1 MKLIFGEEEEKS
13 RGLMIFGS
21 IMIAGAAMIL
31 AKPIAFWIMGI
42 TYDENAGVWYK
53 DKNGNGAYD
62 SGEELDSLECR
73 LEALEKVVSKE
84 NINLNIEVPRVILEK
99 KPLDVRVNEDEL
111 LGRIILLVREGFFDG
126 GRTASEVA
134 NELMRRCWH
143 PKDLQHV
150 RPTLEQL
157 TALGF

>member
-1 MKLIFGEEEEKS
+1 MELENLLEKLKEVES
-13 RGLMIFGS
+13 RL
-21 IMIAGAAMIL
+21 
-31 AKPIAFWIMGI
+31 
-42 TYDENAGVWYK
+42 N
-53 DKNGNGAYD
+53 
-62 SGEELDSLECR
+62 SLECR
-73 LEALEKVVSKE
+73 LEALEKVINKG

-111 LGRIILLVREGFFDG
+111 LGRIILLVREGFFDD

-143 PKDLQHV
+143 PKDLQHI

-157 TALGF
+157 TALGILDRVKEKRQRGKGSKWVYRVGNMQILEGINSGQ